1 MDKVKFNVLSK
12 TTGNKEVVR
21 ISVKDEG
28 TAKEIKA
35 GHIAS
40 FALKAM
46 ILEGKDVY
54 ISYVSGATS
63 KLSSL
68 IQKKEK
74 VLLLMN
80 RMLNDSL
87 EQICGGFDK
96 VPAQYVGKH
105 LTVLTSLP
113 YNKETPITSH
123 EMVNGKSVFKPL
135 EGFEDKTIKATF
147 IRLHLAETVLEK

>member
-1 MDKVKFNVLSK
+1 MEKIKYEILSE

-28 TAKEIKA
+28 TSKEIKA

-40 FALKAM
+40 YALKAL

-63 KLSSL
+63 KLPLL

-74 VLLLMN
+74 VLLLMR

-96 VPAQYVGKH
+96 VPSQYVGKH

-113 YNKETPITSH
+113 YNKETPITIH

-135 EGFEDKTIKATF
+135 EGFENKTIKATF
-147 IRLHLAETVLEK
+147 VKLYLAESIKEE